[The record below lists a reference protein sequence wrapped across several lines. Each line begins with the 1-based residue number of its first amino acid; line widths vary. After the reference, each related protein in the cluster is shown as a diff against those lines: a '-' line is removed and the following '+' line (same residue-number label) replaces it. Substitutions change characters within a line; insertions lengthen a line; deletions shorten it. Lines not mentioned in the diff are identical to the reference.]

1 MTHIGTQRCMMR
13 LVTLDRLVGWLVSSS
28 SRLVFVQIK
37 KMMRSAPVITYTYDV
52 RILQRHLVLVQV
64 REGGYDLRTRTE
76 HSGQRAREG
85 THTRA
90 CASVRH
96 SRDG

>member
-1 MTHIGTQRCMMR
+1 MHDAASHARSA
-13 LVTLDRLVGWLVSSS
+13 GWLVGE
-28 SRLVFVQIK
+28 LVVSYSFNFFLK
-37 KMMRSAPVITYTYDV
+37 KMVRSAPVVTYTYDV

-85 THTRA
+85 AHT
-90 CASVRH
+90 CVCVRTTLP
-96 SRDG
+96 RWLR